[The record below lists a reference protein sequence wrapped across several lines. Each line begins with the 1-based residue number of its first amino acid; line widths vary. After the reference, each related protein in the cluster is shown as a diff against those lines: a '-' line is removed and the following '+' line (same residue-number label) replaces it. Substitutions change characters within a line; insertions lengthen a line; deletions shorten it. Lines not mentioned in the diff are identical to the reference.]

1 MIIIKNKRC
10 KLENIRKE
18 YPGAI
23 IFDVTSKGALKT
35 LSPFYPHGNIPVFGS
50 DKEPKDGD
58 PYLGSAEQRPFKYY
72 SASVEGMWQ
81 GLKVFEHAGV
91 DTSCFTN
98 TTMRNLKRSCRR
110 FGKCLGHMFWG
121 KLIDYATARDS
132 IYKPAYEYMLRWRC
146 REEIDYLTYLNEH
159 NKTIVLLDY
168 NTNCDINNLSSPLSH
183 ASLIKE
189 FVEIYGILP
198 DDFVFSQEWV
208 DKHSVK

>member
-35 LSPFYPHGNIPVFGS
+35 LSPFYPHGDIPVFGS

-81 GLKVFEHAGV
+81 GV
-91 DTSCFTN
+91 
-98 TTMRNLKRSCRR
+98 
-110 FGKCLGHMFWG
+110 
-121 KLIDYATARDS
+121 
-132 IYKPAYEYMLRWRC
+132 
-146 REEIDYLTYLNEH
+146 
-159 NKTIVLLDY
+159 
-168 NTNCDINNLSSPLSH
+168 
-183 ASLIKE
+183 
-189 FVEIYGILP
+189 
-198 DDFVFSQEWV
+198 
-208 DKHSVK
+208 

>member
-35 LSPFYPHGNIPVFGS
+35 LSPFYPHGHIPVFGS

-110 FGKCLGHMFWG
+110 FGKCLGHMFWE
-121 KLIDYATARDS
+121 S
-132 IYKPAYEYMLRWRC
+132 
-146 REEIDYLTYLNEH
+146 
-159 NKTIVLLDY
+159 
-168 NTNCDINNLSSPLSH
+168 
-183 ASLIKE
+183 
-189 FVEIYGILP
+189 
-198 DDFVFSQEWV
+198 
-208 DKHSVK
+208 